1 MVKSEGLKSLV
12 DHTRSECVKSFVVN
26 FLISGGLTYWVFS
39 QHASIEPW
47 GAEGYAVD
55 LSATGFF
62 MAAIVAA
69 IYIVKHKRSKRR
81 WPVLEPVNGMD
92 FIADRMPYGV
102 TLASI
107 FIGVIGLASA
117 AILLL
122 IIVPM
127 DAYIEFTAL
136 GYALMKAIW
145 AGALAM
151 AVVYMAVR
159 CGLKINNAQYQL

>member
-1 MVKSEGLKSLV
+1 MQ
-12 DHTRSECVKSFVVN
+12 F
-26 FLISGGLTYWVFS
+26 
-39 QHASIEPW
+39 
-47 GAEGYAVD
+47 D

-69 IYIVKHKRSKRR
+69 IYIVKHKGSKRR